1 MTDQERAEQIVRE
14 VFLHDLKGE
23 IGTLARLG
31 VPLADDAVVFVT
43 AGLGAVGAEVNVVAV
58 ERDDRLSA
66 GPVLPIFRVPVDES
80 GHDGGLLWV
89 GQNGKYRFAL
99 GT

>member
-31 VPLADDAVVFVT
+31 VPLADRQDIIRRLAQEFGLIRKDERSKSAV
-43 AGLGAVGAEVNVVAV
+43 
-58 ERDDRLSA
+58 
-66 GPVLPIFRVPVDES
+66 
-80 GHDGGLLWV
+80 
-89 GQNGKYRFAL
+89 
-99 GT
+99 